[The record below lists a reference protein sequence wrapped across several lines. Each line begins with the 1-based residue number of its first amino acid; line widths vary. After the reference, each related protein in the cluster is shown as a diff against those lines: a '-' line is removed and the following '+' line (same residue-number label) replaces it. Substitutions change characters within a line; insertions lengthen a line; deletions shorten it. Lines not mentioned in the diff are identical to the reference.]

1 MGLGE
6 HGRSEIDASAL
17 PRSAA
22 SDPAIG
28 GAGRVA
34 LLTFGL
40 WVTSAA
46 AILSL
51 RGSEHWADPAR
62 WPWWFAVPT
71 LALMFGAAEIFV
83 VHLHVRG
90 EAHTFALRELPV
102 ALGLFFVSPF
112 VVIGTQILGGT
123 LALKLHRKQGPLK
136 LLFNTAA
143 FVAADVVSIGL
154 FRFLA
159 PDRATIDE
167 MVLIK
172 GSAALLAGSIL
183 SVFLV
188 FLAISLATGAWRL
201 SELTAG
207 VRFALV
213 TNIFTVSLGAIA
225 VIVVD
230 AQPWLSGLLVVPT
243 GGIYLANWAYTTQR
257 RRHEG
262 LEFLY
267 SSTKLLHESSDL
279 ESGMTEL
286 LRHVRDTFQA
296 EAAELIYLSEATDS
310 PVCVRVGPGEL
321 VQAFGT
327 LDDAH
332 HLLIGLLES
341 RRSAILDATVAGEAG
356 HGSEFLRQR
365 GYKDAMIIP
374 LIGESRL
381 IGGLVVAIHR
391 SDVVGFDG
399 NDVRLAET
407 LANHTA
413 IALENGRLEQSLA
426 QLRVME
432 GRLTFQATHDP
443 LTSLANRSLF
453 RTEVQDAIER
463 CEPARGAALFIDL
476 DDFKT
481 VNDSFGHATGDSLL
495 IEVAC
500 RLKGCVNPTETVA
513 RLGGDEF
520 AILLPDADHD
530 DAVDAVAQRI
540 LDALDDPVRIGDLR
554 LQVRASVG
562 VALMEPGT
570 DATAL
575 MRNADTAMYIAKAKG
590 KGRSVTFASSMHES
604 TLHRYNLRTELEEA
618 LTRGELSAVYQPI
631 VTLATNGLV
640 GAEALVRWNHPALG
654 YLEPDVFLGVAQES
668 GLIAAL
674 DMAVL
679 DLACAWVARSDDV
692 GIGVPWVSVNISP
705 RSFREPG
712 LVDRISSALGR
723 TGLAASRLVIE
734 ITEDLIA
741 EDLDHAVEVLR
752 QLSLVGVGLALDDFG
767 TGYSS
772 LSHLRMMPVDTIKIA
787 KPFVDDLETSI
798 DEQAFATAIVT
809 LADNLGKFTVAEGI
823 ERPEQLDALV
833 AMGCDAGQGYL
844 FARPMDEATFAT
856 WMRQSAVRMGGEPLP
871 SLHHSTL

>member
-1 MGLGE
+1 MALGE
-6 HGRSEIDASAL
+6 HGRSEVETAAT
-17 PRSAA
+17 PRSPA
-22 SDPAIG
+22 SSPATK
-28 GAGRVA
+28 GARRVA
-34 LLTFGL
+34 LLTLGL
-40 WVTSAA
+40 WAVSAI
-46 AILSL
+46 AIRALT
-51 RGSEHWADPAR
+51 RSEHWTERAR

-71 LALMFGAAEIFV
+71 LALMFAAAEIFV

-112 VVIGTQILGGT
+112 LVIGTQVLGGA
-123 LALKLHRKQGPLK
+123 LALRLHRKQGPLK

-143 FVAADVVSIGL
+143 FVTADVLSIGL
-154 FRFLA
+154 FRSLA
-159 PDRATIDE
+159 ADRGQIHE
-167 MVLIK
+167 MVVIK
-172 GSAALLAGSIL
+172 GSVALLAGSIL

-188 FLAISLATGAWRL
+188 FLAISLATGTWRL
-201 SELTAG
+201 SELNAG

-230 AQPWLSGLLVVPT
+230 AQPWLSVLLLVPT

-286 LRHVRDTFQA
+286 LGHVRGSFQA

-310 PVCVRVGPGEL
+310 PVCVRVGPGDL

-327 LDDAH
+327 LDDTH

-341 RRSAILDATVAGEAG
+341 RHSAILDATVAGETG
-356 HGSEFLRQR
+356 QGGEFLRQR

-381 IGGLVVAIHR
+381 IGGLVVANHL
-391 SDVVGFDG
+391 SDVVGFDV

-443 LTSLANRSLF
+443 LTNLANRSLF
-453 RTEVQDAIER
+453 STEVEQAVQR
-463 CEPARGAALFIDL
+463 CEPARGAALFVDL

-495 IEVAC
+495 IEVAG
-500 RLKGCVNPTETVA
+500 RLKRCVDTTDVVA

-520 AILLPDADHD
+520 AILLPDSEHR

-540 LDALDDPVRIGDLR
+540 LDALDDPVRVGDLR

-562 VALMEPGT
+562 VALMEAGT
-570 DATAL
+570 DAMAL

-590 KGRSVTFASSMHES
+590 KGRSVTFAAAMHES
-604 TLHRYNLRTELEEA
+604 TLHRYNLRTELEQA
-618 LTRGELSAVYQPI
+618 LLDGGLSAVYQPI
-631 VTLATNGLV
+631 VMLDTHELV
-640 GAEALVRWNHPALG
+640 GAEALVRWNHPSLG
-654 YLEPDVFLGVAQES
+654 RLEPEVFLGVAHES

-679 DLACAWVARSDDV
+679 DLACEWVARSD
-692 GIGVPWVSVNISP
+692 GAGSGVPWVSVNMSP

-712 LVDRISSALGR
+712 LVERITAVLGR
-723 TGLAASRLVIE
+723 TGLAGSRLVVE
-734 ITEDLIA
+734 ITEDLVA
-741 EDLDHAVEVLR
+741 EDLDHAIEVLH
-752 QLSLVGVGLALDDFG
+752 QLRMIGVGLALDDFG

-798 DEQAFATAIVT
+798 DERAFATAIVT
-809 LADNLGKFTVAEGI
+809 LADNLGKFTIAEGI

-844 FARPMDEATFAT
+844 FARPMDEATFAS
-856 WMRQSAVRMGGEPLP
+856 WMRQSSIRMGGETSSPL
-871 SLHHSTL
+871 LRTTH